1 MARPEHIST
10 ETILAALV
18 TRPEATAAELASVLE
33 IGKST
38 AAKRLAAMEGTGSV
52 RRIPGGR
59 EAGVRVADRWV
70 RAGSPQ
76 TAPVAETGQE
86 CPKAST
92 RLGRGALRAM
102 VLDYVRSQPGEASPS
117 AIASVLGHSAG
128 AVGNALAKLADAGE
142 VRLSSVSPRRYAR
155 AD

>member
-1 MARPEHIST
+1 MARREHIST

-52 RRIPGGR
+52 RRIPGGC

-70 RAGSPQ
+70 RAGSPE
-76 TAPVAETGQE
+76 TAPVAGEDSSVSAGV
-86 CPKAST
+86 
-92 RLGRGALRAM
+92 RLGRGQLREM
-102 VLDYVRSQPGEASPS
+102 LIDHLRGHPGEASS
-117 AIASVLGHSAG
+117 AQLSKVLGHSAG
-128 AVGNALAKLADAGE
+128 AISNALVKLVDTGDVVQTSE
-142 VRLSSVSPRRYAR
+142 HPRRYASR
-155 AD
+155 